1 MSAHADMIVRGA
13 VPPTRPPGELLEFL
27 HRYPAAVQSLT
38 LATRKLIHEE
48 LAPCHEHIFAMPR
61 TVVLAYSATSKVIA
75 DGVCVVTA
83 WRQHVTLGFS
93 RGVDLADPASL
104 LQGAG
109 KAMRH
114 VRLQSLADLGRPEI
128 RALLRQARKN
138 AGITRKRGATP
149 EVVTTV
155 KKKTAAAMFPWPRLR

>member
-1 MSAHADMIVRGA
+1 MTS
-13 VPPTRPPGELLEFL
+13 TRSPAELLDFL
-27 HRYPAAVQSLT
+27 HRYPPAVQSLT
-38 LATRKLIHEE
+38 LGARKLIHEE
-48 LAPCHEHIFAMPR
+48 LAPCHEHIFNMPR
-61 TVVLAYSATSKVIA
+61 TVVLAYSATGKVIA

-93 RGVDLADPASL
+93 HGVDLADPAGL
-104 LQGAG
+104 LKGVG

-114 VRLQSLADLGRPEI
+114 VRLQSLEDVGRPEI
-128 RALLRQARKN
+128 RALLREARKH

-155 KKKTAAAMFPWPRLR
+155 KKKATATTFRWPRLP

>member
-1 MSAHADMIVRGA
+1 MIVR
-13 VPPTRPPGELLEFL
+13 PPLPSTRPPGELLEFL
-27 HRYPAAVQSLT
+27 RRYPPAVQPLT
-38 LATRKLIHEE
+38 LGARKLIHEE
-48 LAPCHEHIFAMPR
+48 LAPCHEHIFSMPR
-61 TVVLAYSATSKVIA
+61 TVVLAYSATRKVIA

-93 RGVDLADPASL
+93 RGVDLADPAGI

-114 VRLQSLADLGRPEI
+114 VRLQSLEDVGRPEI

-138 AGITRKRGATP
+138 AGITRKRGVTP

-155 KKKTAAAMFPWPRLR
+155 KKTAARATFRWP

>member
-1 MSAHADMIVRGA
+1 MIVR
-13 VPPTRPPGELLEFL
+13 PPTPSTRPPAELIEFL
-27 HRYPAAVQSLT
+27 RRYPPAVQSLVVG
-38 LATRKLIHEE
+38 ARKLIHEE
-48 LAPCHEHIFAMPR
+48 LAPCHEHIFSMPR
-61 TVVLAYSATSKVIA
+61 TIALAYSATGKVIA

-93 RGVDLADPASL
+93 RGVDLVDPAGI
-104 LQGAG
+104 LQGGG

-114 VRLQSLADLGRPEI
+114 VRLESLEDLGRPEI

-138 AGITRKRGATP
+138 AGITRKRGVMP

-155 KKKTAAAMFPWPRLR
+155 KKKAAATTFAWPRLP

>member
-1 MSAHADMIVRGA
+1 MSRHADMIVRGG
-13 VPPTRPPGELLEFL
+13 VRSTRPPGELLEFL

-48 LAPCHEHIFAMPR
+48 LAPCHEHIFSMPR
-61 TVVLAYSATSKVIA
+61 TVVLAYGATSKVIS
-75 DGVCVVTA
+75 DGICVVSA

-93 RGVDLADPASL
+93 RGIDLADPAGIL
-104 LQGAG
+104 HGAG

-114 VRLQSLADLGRPEI
+114 VRLQSIEDVGRPEI

-155 KKKTAAAMFPWPRLR
+155 KKKTARTAFPWP

>member
-1 MSAHADMIVRGA
+1 HAPMIVRR
-13 VPPTRPPGELLEFL
+13 PSPSTRPPAELLEFL
-27 HRYPAAVQSLT
+27 HRYPAAVQSLV
-38 LATRKLIHEE
+38 LGTRKLVHED
-48 LAPCHEHIFAMPR
+48 LAPCHEHIFSMPR
-61 TVVLAYSATSKVIA
+61 TVVLAYSATAKVIA

-83 WRQHVTLGFS
+83 WRQHATLGFS

-114 VRLQSLADLGRPEI
+114 VRLQSLEDLGRPEI

-138 AGITRKRGATP
+138 AGI
-149 EVVTTV
+149 
-155 KKKTAAAMFPWPRLR
+155 

>member
-1 MSAHADMIVRGA
+1 M
-13 VPPTRPPGELLEFL
+13 TRPPAELLEFL
-27 HRYPAAVQSLT
+27 LRYPPAIQSLT
-38 LATRKLIHEE
+38 LGARKLLHDE
-48 LAPCHEHIFAMPR
+48 LAPCHEHIFNMPR
-61 TVVLAYSATSKVIA
+61 TIVLAYSATSKVIA

-93 RGVDLADPASL
+93 RGIDLADPAGV

-114 VRLQSLADLGRPEI
+114 VRLLSLDDLGRPEI
-128 RALLRQARKN
+128 RALLRQARTN
-138 AGITRKRGATP
+138 AGIVRRKGVTP

-155 KKKTAAAMFPWPRLR
+155 KKKRAVGRWSG

>member
-1 MSAHADMIVRGA
+1 MIVRGA
-13 VPPTRPPGELLEFL
+13 VHPTRPPGELLEFL
-27 HRYPAAVQSLT
+27 HRYPPAVHSLV
-38 LATRKLIHEE
+38 LSLRKLIHEE
-48 LAPCHEHIFAMPR
+48 LAPCHEHIFSMPR
-61 TVVLAYSATSKVIA
+61 TVVLAYSATSKMIA

-93 RGVDLADPASL
+93 RGVDLADPAGV

-114 VRLQSLADLGRPEI
+114 VRLQSLEDVGRPEI

-138 AGITRKRGATP
+138 AGITRKRGVTP

-155 KKKTAAAMFPWPRLR
+155 KKKVATTTFPWPRLP

>member
-1 MSAHADMIVRGA
+1 MT
-13 VPPTRPPGELLEFL
+13 TRPPVELMEFL
-27 HRYPAAVQSLT
+27 RRYPPAIQSLT
-38 LATRKLIHEE
+38 LGVRSVVHEE
-48 LAPCHEHIFAMPR
+48 VAPCHEHLFNLPR
-61 TVVLAYSATSKVIA
+61 TVVLAYSATARMIA

-93 RGVDLADPASL
+93 RGVDLPDPAGL
-104 LQGAG
+104 LRGAG

-114 VRLQSLADLGRPEI
+114 VRLTTLADLGRPEI

-138 AGITRKRGATP
+138 AGITRRRGVTP

-155 KKKTAAAMFPWPRLR
+155 KKKRTESAFPWP

>member
-1 MSAHADMIVRGA
+1 M
-13 VPPTRPPGELLEFL
+13 TRPPAELLEFL
-27 HRYPAAVQSLT
+27 HRYPPAIQSLT
-38 LATRKLIHEE
+38 LGARTLIHGEV
-48 LAPCHEHIFAMPR
+48 APCHEHIFNMPR
-61 TVVLAYSATSKVIA
+61 TVALVYSATSKVIA

-93 RGVDLADPASL
+93 RGIDLADPAGL

-114 VRLQSLADLGRPEI
+114 VRLQSLEDLGRPEI
-128 RALLRQARKN
+128 RALLRQARTN
-138 AGITRKRGATP
+138 AGIVRTRGVAP

-155 KKKTAAAMFPWPRLR
+155 KKKRAASPFPWP

>member
-1 MSAHADMIVRGA
+1 
-13 VPPTRPPGELLEFL
+13 VPPTRPPAELLEWL
-27 HRYPAAVQSLT
+27 HRYPTAVQSLT

-48 LAPCHEHIFAMPR
+48 LAPCHEHIFQMPR
-61 TVVLAYSATSKVIA
+61 TVVLAYSATGKVIA

-93 RGVDLADPASL
+93 RGVDLADPTGI

-114 VRLQSLADLGRPEI
+114 VRLQSLEDVGRSDV
-128 RALLRQARKN
+128 RALVRQARKN
-138 AGITRKRGATP
+138 AGITRRRGATP

-155 KKKTAAAMFPWPRLR
+155 KKKPAAVMFPWPSSR

>member
-13 VPPTRPPGELLEFL
+13 MPPTRPPGELVEFL

-48 LAPCHEHIFAMPR
+48 LAPCHEHIFNMPR
-61 TVVLAYSATSKVIA
+61 TVVLAYSATGRVIG

-93 RGVDLADPASL
+93 RGVDLADPAGI

-114 VRLQSLADLGRPEI
+114 VRLQSLEDVGRPEI
-128 RALLRQARKN
+128 RGLLRQARKN

-155 KKKTAAAMFPWPRLR
+155 KKKRAAAQFPWPPLR

>member
-27 HRYPAAVQSLT
+27 HRYPPAIQSLM

-48 LAPCHEHIFAMPR
+48 LAPCHEHIFSMPR
-61 TVVLAYSATSKVIA
+61 TVVLAYSATSKVIG

-93 RGVDLADPASL
+93 RGIDLADPAGI

-114 VRLQSLADLGRPEI
+114 VRLQSLEDLGRAEI
-128 RALLRQARKN
+128 HALLRQARKN

-155 KKKTAAAMFPWPRLR
+155 KKKTAKSTFLWP

>member
-1 MSAHADMIVRGA
+1 MD
-13 VPPTRPPGELLEFL
+13 PTRPPGELLEFL

-38 LATRKLIHEE
+38 LATRKLIHGE
-48 LAPCHEHIFAMPR
+48 LAPCYEHIFQMPR
-61 TVVLAYSATSKVIA
+61 TVVLAYSATGKVIA

-83 WRQHVTLGFS
+83 WREHVTLGFS
-93 RGVDLADPASL
+93 RGVDLADPSGIL
-104 LQGAG
+104 RGAG

-114 VRLQSLADLGRPEI
+114 VRLQSLEDVGRPEI

-149 EVVTTV
+149 DVVTTV
-155 KKKTAAAMFPWPRLR
+155 KKKTAATTFRWPRLP